1 MTGTTLLVRGL
12 SRSRSTVVHS
22 TATGWISFLGCGRGR
37 EGGCSAGARAARGC
51 GGGVVDLGRDA
62 HEEFVLGVVTAQD
75 DLHQRGFLAV
85 HDLGEAGV
93 QDNKG
98 DLGGADAGVVAA
110 AAEQAQTPTAGVG
123 PFGEVPDGVADD
135 GHEPPQEVGGHDPPD
150 AAGLGNR
157 PAGLGVDDLE
167 NDVGRVGPVQPW
179 VVLVGHGGGE
189 DTDVGGDVG
198 ERTRLGVGVRL
209 SEQRPLVGVKRF
221 AGVQEQSQPR
231 QDEAACAQVRGKAD
245 ERRGPF
251 RCPLVQTAVVGRVP
265 TGEARQLGP
274 AGARPGRSPA
284 QRVSRLS

>member
-1 MTGTTLLVRGL
+1 MAALQALVQR
-12 SRSRSTVVHS
+12 
-22 TATGWISFLGCGRGR
+22 
-37 EGGCSAGARAARGC
+37 AGA

-62 HEEFVLGVVTAQD
+62 HE
-75 DLHQRGFLAV
+75 
-85 HDLGEAGV
+85 
-93 QDNKG
+93 
-98 DLGGADAGVVAA
+98 
-110 AAEQAQTPTAGVG
+110 
-123 PFGEVPDGVADD
+123 
-135 GHEPPQEVGGHDPPD
+135 
-150 AAGLGNR
+150 
-157 PAGLGVDDLE
+157 
-167 NDVGRVGPVQPW
+167 
-179 VVLVGHGGGE
+179 
-189 DTDVGGDVG
+189 

-274 AGARPGRSPA
+274 AGARPSRSPA